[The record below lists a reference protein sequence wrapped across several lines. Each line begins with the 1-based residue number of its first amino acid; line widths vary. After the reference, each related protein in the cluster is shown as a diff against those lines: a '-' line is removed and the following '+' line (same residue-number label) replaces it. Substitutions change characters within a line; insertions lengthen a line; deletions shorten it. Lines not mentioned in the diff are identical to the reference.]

1 MKTVIKLLISLIFIT
16 KTNFCF
22 SQVIGKCVDESGAPI
37 PYLNIAIKKTSL
49 GTVTDENGI
58 FTINEGLPNNIDS
71 LVFTHI
77 GYKMQTI
84 SANSRDTIIVTMS
97 PSEYQLKEV
106 NIIPSDYIFKKEKT
120 VGTKTTSDHV
130 VLSFSSHNL
139 GTEIGK
145 VIEVKKG
152 KKYKIEK
159 INFHLSKFNY
169 SKTTFRVN
177 LYKINENKII
187 ETTRENFNDIIKE
200 VFNAGVVEIDV
211 STENLEFENDFLV
224 SIEWVDFIE
233 LKNSDPNLEKNIFF
247 SSTVFSGP
255 FFLRNNNLFKWKQI
269 DSKFNI
275 GLGINLN
282 VKY

>member
-1 MKTVIKLLISLIFIT
+1 MKTNLKLFFLLLLII
-16 KTNFCF
+16 KVNFCI

-37 PYLNIAIKKTSL
+37 PFLNIAIKKTSL

-58 FTINEGLPNNIDS
+58 FTINEGLPNNNDS

-84 SANSRDTIIVTMS
+84 SANRRDTIKVIMF
-97 PSEYQLKEV
+97 PSEYQLNEV
-106 NIIPSDYIFKKEKT
+106 NIRPSDYIYKKEKI
-120 VGTKTTSDHV
+120 VGTETSSDHV

-152 KKYKIEK
+152 KRYKVEK

-169 SKTTFRVN
+169 SKSTFRVN
-177 LYKINENKII
+177 FYKINENNVI
-187 ETTRENFNDIIKE
+187 ETVRENYNDIIKE
-200 VFNAGVVEIDV
+200 VSGIGMVKIDV
-211 STENLEFENDFLV
+211 SNENLEFENDFLV
-224 SIEWVDFIE
+224 SIEWIDFIE
-233 LKNSDPNLEKNIFF
+233 KERSDPNLEKNIFF

-255 FFLRNNNLFKWKQI
+255 FYLRNNNLLKWKKI
-269 DSKFNI
+269 EGKFNM

>member
-22 SQVIGKCVDESGAPI
+22 SQVIGKCVDELGAPI

-106 NIIPSDYIFKKEKT
+106 NIIPSDYIYKKENT

-159 INFHLSKFNY
+159 INFHLSEMK
-169 SKTTFRVN
+169 S
-177 LYKINENKII
+177 I
-187 ETTRENFNDIIKE
+187 
-200 VFNAGVVEIDV
+200 VFHAN
-211 STENLEFENDFLV
+211 
-224 SIEWVDFIE
+224 VD
-233 LKNSDPNLEKNIFF
+233 P
-247 SSTVFSGP
+247 
-255 FFLRNNNLFKWKQI
+255 
-269 DSKFNI
+269 
-275 GLGINLN
+275 
-282 VKY
+282 

>member
-1 MKTVIKLLISLIFIT
+1 MKTVIKLLILLISLTQI
-16 KTNFCF
+16 NLCF
-22 SQVIGKCVDESGAPI
+22 SQVVGKCVDESGAPI
-37 PYLNIAIKKTSL
+37 PFLNIAIKKTSL

-58 FTINEGLPNNIDS
+58 FKIKEGLPNNTDS

-77 GYKMQTI
+77 GFKMQTI
-84 SANSRDTIIVTMS
+84 SANSKDTIKVIMQ

-106 NIIPSDYIFKKEKT
+106 NIKPSDYIYKKEKT
-120 VGTKTTSDHV
+120 VGTETTSDHV
-130 VLSFSSHNL
+130 VLSFSSNNL

-152 KKYKIEK
+152 KQYKIKK

-169 SKTTFRVN
+169 AKSTFRVN
-177 LYKINENKII
+177 FYKINENKSI
-187 ETTRENFNDIIKE
+187 ETVRENYKDIIK
-200 VFNAGVVEIDV
+200 VVSDIGMVEIDV
-211 STENLEFENDFLV
+211 SDENLEFDNDFLV
-224 SIEWVDFIE
+224 SIEWIDFIE
-233 LKNSDPNLEKNIFF
+233 KENNDPNLEKNIFF

-255 FFLRNNNLFKWKQI
+255 FYMRNNNLLKWRI
-269 DSKFNI
+269 FSEKFNM